1 MNTTV
6 SSELRPGYLLLVG
19 SGEVVSLDE
28 YRFLARQYG
37 EEISKY
43 DCRKIIV
50 DERQV
55 AYGPSLLLQ
64 SDIIDFYEFDL
75 GEDAT
80 DWQLAVVVGND
91 LIELGEFWAH
101 SSREAGYSYRVF
113 LSIEEAAAFLTSS
126 SGEAPPIGSQA

>member
-19 SGEVVSLDE
+19 SGEVVSLDQ
-28 YRFLARQYG
+28 YRALARQYG
-37 EEISKY
+37 DEIGKY

-64 SDIIDFYEFDL
+64 LEIVDFYEFDL
-75 GEDAT
+75 GADAT
-80 DWQLAVVVGND
+80 DWQLAVVID
-91 LIELGEFWAH
+91 KELLAIGEVWAH
-101 SSREAGYSYRVF
+101 SSREAGYPYRVF
-113 LSIEEAAAFLTSS
+113 LSIEEASTFLTSS
-126 SGEAPPIGSQA
+126 PEEAPRTKS

>member
-19 SGEVVSLDE
+19 SGEVVSLDQ
-28 YRFLARQYG
+28 YRFLARQYSD
-37 EEISKY
+37 EIRKY

-64 SDIIDFYEFDL
+64 LEIIDFYEFDL
-75 GEDAT
+75 GADAT
-80 DWQLAVVVGND
+80 DWQLTVVVDNEMLG
-91 LIELGEFWAH
+91 LGEVWAH
-101 SSREAGYSYRVF
+101 SSREAGYPYRVF
-113 LSIEEAAAFLTSS
+113 LSVEEASAFLTSS
-126 SGEAPPIGSQA
+126 PEEAPRIRS